1 MTALPPSEASDL
13 PIETTRAGPA
23 AEDRATDVVARL
35 AVDAVLAG
43 NREAFRT
50 LVEREGPGLVRLCYR
65 VLSDLSE
72 AEDVAQESFVIA
84 FRSLPSW
91 RREGP
96 FGAWLSRIGLRVAL
110 RRARQRRQV
119 AWLSSGAVSAQGE
132 GDERLIRSLVAP
144 ADSDPASV
152 ALAGERSATV
162 RAAVRG
168 LDEPYRETVLLRFFA
183 DLPLTEIAAETGRPL
198 GTVKTHLHRG
208 LTRLRLTLLEDAS
221 AP

>member
-1 MTALPPSEASDL
+1 M
-13 PIETTRAGPA
+13 
-23 AEDRATDVVARL
+23 

-43 NREAFRT
+43 DREAFRT

-72 AEDVAQESFVIA
+72 AEDAAQESFVIA

-110 RRARQRRQV
+110 RRASQRRHV
-119 AWLSSGAVSAQGE
+119 TWLSAGAGSTE
-132 GDERLIRSLVAP
+132 DEDVARLNRSLVAP
-144 ADSDPASV
+144 TDSDPASV

-183 DLPLTEIAAETGRPL
+183 DLPLIEIAAETGRPL
-198 GTVKTHLHRG
+198 GTVKTHLRRG
-208 LTRLRLTLLEDAS
+208 LTRLRLALLEDAA

>member
-1 MTALPPSEASDL
+1 
-13 PIETTRAGPA
+13 
-23 AEDRATDVVARL
+23 VVARL

-110 RRARQRRQV
+110 RRASQRRQV

-152 ALAGERSATV
+152 ALAGERSAIV

>member
-1 MTALPPSEASDL
+1 M
-13 PIETTRAGPA
+13 ETTRAGPA

-110 RRARQRRQV
+110 RRASQRRQV

-152 ALAGERSATV
+152 ALAGERSAIV

>member
-1 MTALPPSEASDL
+1 
-13 PIETTRAGPA
+13 
-23 AEDRATDVVARL
+23 
-35 AVDAVLAG
+35 
-43 NREAFRT
+43 
-50 LVEREGPGLVRLCYR
+50 
-65 VLSDLSE
+65 
-72 AEDVAQESFVIA
+72 
-84 FRSLPSW
+84 
-91 RREGP
+91 
-96 FGAWLSRIGLRVAL
+96 
-110 RRARQRRQV
+110 V